1 MYEEY
6 DKIGKVNIF
15 KESNLM
21 PVIYINF
28 NNYTRALKYDVFK
41 KAGGDSKTYWKQR
54 YEVDIGKLSRFINIM
69 MIMGNKSNG
78 TSKFI

>member
-41 KAGGDSKTYWKQR
+41 KAGGDSKTYWK
-54 YEVDIGKLSRFINIM
+54 
-69 MIMGNKSNG
+69 
-78 TSKFI
+78 